1 MKLLSTV
8 FILLSTV
15 LLLACAVI
23 SNHTQEPIDIGSR
36 WELFVD
42 DYLIDELSGGAR
54 QTLHHPTPQ
63 DVAIVHDE
71 PWEGNATN
79 YHSIFKDGDLFRLYY
94 KASQYTTTEGNLD
107 WTHPLYYC
115 YAESDDGIHWR
126 KPELGLIEFK
136 GSKKNN
142 IMWADNQ
149 TDWEVQSGTAV
160 VISIE
165 VKGDDLKYQ
174 WYIGKPG
181 DTSKPIAGATS
192 NTLNTGPLN
201 ESTNFWVQITT
212 KAEVYINSDTS
223 VITVTAPPV
232 TPVIED
238 LDGTAEK
245 EMQGPNGKV
254 LGPIL
259 LNAVDAVHSAVF
271 KDTNPEAPP
280 DALYKAIRVSG
291 DFEGLRVFKS
301 ADGIHW
307 TAMSDKK
314 IISESEMKIF
324 EPTVKSIYFDS
335 QNLAFWDSANGLY
348 RLYFR
353 SWPDDRRDIMTM
365 TSSDFVNW
373 VDPVLLKYPGARP
386 DHLYTNQIK
395 PYYRAPHILIG
406 FPTRYINRGWSDSTR
421 ALPELSERLQRAGS
435 DLELIVHEGHD
446 KLEPRFGAAVTEA
459 LFMTSRDGHTFKRGD
474 EAFLRPGIERK
485 HSWAYGNQFI
495 AWHLV
500 ETKSKYEDAPNELS
514 LYATEGYWT
523 GTSSQLRRYTMRIDG
538 FVSVNAPLSGGE
550 LVTKPLVFD
559 GDEMVIN
566 FSSSAA
572 GGVQV
577 EIQDASGKPI
587 EGFTLADCPPVF
599 GDSIKRKVNWLDSSS
614 LGKLSGQPVRLRF
627 VCKDADLYSFRFRP
641 TP

>member
-1 MKLLSTV
+1 MKFLSTI
-8 FILLSTV
+8 FI
-15 LLLACAVI
+15 LACAII
-23 SNHTQEPIDIGSR
+23 SSIAQEPINIGSR
-36 WELFVD
+36 LELFVD
-42 DYLIDELSGGAR
+42 DYLIDELSDGAR
-54 QTLHHPTPQ
+54 LILQHPTPQ
-63 DVAIVHDE
+63 EVAIVHDE

-79 YHSIFKDGDLFRLYY
+79 YHSIFKDDDLFRLYY

-107 WTHPLYYC
+107 WTHPLFFC

-126 KPELGLIEFK
+126 KPELGLIEFN

-149 TDWEVQSGTAV
+149 TDWEVPSGTAV
-160 VISIE
+160 VISIV

-192 NTLNTGPLN
+192 NILNTGPLN

-212 KAEVYINSDTS
+212 KAGVYINSDTS
-223 VITVTAPPV
+223 IITVTAPTV
-232 TPVIED
+232 TPVLEN

-245 EMQGPNGKV
+245 KMQGSDGNV
-254 LGPIL
+254 FGPIFH
-259 LNAVDAVHSAVF
+259 NAVDAVHSAVF
-271 KDTNPEAPP
+271 KDTNPEASP
-280 DALYKAIRVSG
+280 DARYKAIRVSG

-324 EPTVKSIYFDS
+324 EPTVKSTYFDS
-335 QNLAFWDSANGLY
+335 QNLAFWDAASGVY

-353 SWPDDRRDIMTM
+353 YWPDERRDIMTM
-365 TSSDFVNW
+365 TSTDFVNW
-373 VDPVLLKYPGARP
+373 GEPVRLKYPGARP
-386 DHLYTNQIK
+386 DHLYTSQIK

-406 FPTRYINRGWSDSTR
+406 FPTRFINHGWTDSTR
-421 ALPELSERLQRAGS
+421 ALPELLERRQRAGPHV
-435 DLELIVHEGHD
+435 DTENEGSERHYSS
-446 KLEPRFGAAVTEA
+446 AITEA
-459 LFMTSRDGHTFKRGD
+459 VFMSSRDGQTFKRWD

-485 HSWAYGNQFI
+485 GSWAYGNQYI
-495 AWHLV
+495 AWQLV
-500 ETKSKYEDAPNELS
+500 ETKSSFEGAPNELS

-523 GTSSQLRRYTMRIDG
+523 GTSNQLRRYTIRIDG
-538 FVSVNAPLSGGE
+538 FVSINAPLSGGE
-550 LVTKPLVFD
+550 LVTKPLIFD

-577 EIQDASGKPI
+577 EIQDDSGKPI
-587 EGFTLADCPPVF
+587 EGFTLSDSSPVF
-599 GDSIKRKVNWLDSSS
+599 GDSIDRKVSWKGSPNLA
-614 LGKLSGQPVRLRF
+614 KLAGQPVRLRF
-627 VCKDADLYSFRFRP
+627 LCKDADLYSFRFRP
-641 TP
+641 SP

>member
-1 MKLLSTV
+1 
-8 FILLSTV
+8 
-15 LLLACAVI
+15 
-23 SNHTQEPIDIGSR
+23 
-36 WELFVD
+36 
-42 DYLIDELSGGAR
+42 
-54 QTLHHPTPQ
+54 
-63 DVAIVHDE
+63 
-71 PWEGNATN
+71 
-79 YHSIFKDGDLFRLYY
+79 
-94 KASQYTTTEGNLD
+94 
-107 WTHPLYYC
+107 
-115 YAESDDGIHWR
+115 
-126 KPELGLIEFK
+126 
-136 GSKKNN
+136 
-142 IMWADNQ
+142 MWADNQ

-160 VISIE
+160 VISII

-212 KAEVYINSDTS
+212 KAGVNINSDTS
-223 VITVTAPPV
+223 VITVAAHSSPQHPGESEGN
-232 TPVIED
+232 IF
-238 LDGTAEK
+238 
-245 EMQGPNGKV
+245 
-254 LGPIL
+254 GPIL

-280 DALYKAIRVSG
+280 DARYKAVRVSG

-314 IISESEMKIF
+314 IISESEMKII
-324 EPTVKSIYFDS
+324 EPNVKSTYFDS

-353 SWPDDRRDIMTM
+353 SWPDERRDIMTM
-365 TSSDFVNW
+365 TSKDFVNW
-373 VDPVLLKYPGARP
+373 IDPVRLKYPGARP

-406 FPTRYINRGWSDSTR
+406 FPTRYINRGWTDSTS
-421 ALPELSERLQRAGS
+421 ALPELSERLQRSGS
-435 DLELIVHEGHD
+435 DPELVVHEGHD

-459 LFMTSRDGHTFKRGD
+459 LFMTSRDGQTFNRWD

-485 HSWAYGNQFI
+485 GSWAYGNQYI

-514 LYATEGYWT
+514 LYATEGKWI

-538 FVSVNAPLSGGE
+538 FVSINAPLSGGE

-577 EIQDASGKPI
+577 EIQSESGEPI

-599 GDSIKRKVNWLDSSS
+599 GDSIERKVNWLDSSS
-614 LGKLSGQPVRLRF
+614 LGKLTGQPVRLRF

>member
-8 FILLSTV
+8 LI
-15 LLLACAVI
+15 LACAVI
-23 SNHTQEPIDIGSR
+23 SSIAQEPIDIGSR

-42 DYLIDELSGGAR
+42 DYLIDGLSGEAR
-54 QTLHHPTPQ
+54 VILHHPTPQ
-63 DVAIVHDE
+63 EVAIVYDE
-71 PWEGNATN
+71 PWEGNGCN
-79 YHSIFKDGDLFRLYY
+79 YHSVFQDGDLYRLYY
-94 KASQYTTTEGNLD
+94 LANQYTTTGGRFI
-107 WTHPLYYC
+107 TPHPIYLC
-115 YAESDDGIHWR
+115 YAESENGIHWR

-149 TDWEVQSGTAV
+149 TDYEVPSGTAV
-160 VISIE
+160 IISI
-165 VKGDDLKYQ
+165 VASGDDLTYQ
-174 WYIGKPG
+174 WYRGKSG
-181 DTSKPIAGATS
+181 DMANPIAGTTS
-192 NTLNTGPLN
+192 STLKTDALT
-201 ESTNFWVQITT
+201 ESSKFWVQIKT
-212 KAEVYINSDTS
+212 KAGVNIHSDTS
-223 VITVTAPPV
+223 EITVIDPSNHQVHDATGNISGEN
-232 TPVIED
+232 TPSF
-238 LDGTAEK
+238 DG
-245 EMQGPNGKV
+245 NV
-254 LGPIL
+254 FGPIF
-259 LNAVDAVHSAVF
+259 LNTVDAGHSAVF

-280 DALYKAIRVSG
+280 DARYKAIRVSG
-291 DFEGLRVFKS
+291 DFEGLMVFKS

-307 TAMSDKK
+307 SAMSDKK

-353 SWPDDRRDIMTM
+353 YWPDERRDIMTM
-365 TSSDFVNW
+365 TSKDFVNW
-373 VDPVLLKYPGARP
+373 VEPVRLKYPGARP

-435 DLELIVHEGHD
+435 N
-446 KLEPRFGAAVTEA
+446 PRFGTAVTEA
-459 LFMTSRDGHTFKRGD
+459 LFMTSRDGHTFKRWD
-474 EAFLRPGIERK
+474 DAFLRPGIERK
-485 HSWAYGNQFI
+485 HSWAYGNQYI
-495 AWHLV
+495 AWQLV
-500 ETKSKYEDAPNELS
+500 ETKSKYEEAPNELS

-538 FVSVNAPLSGGE
+538 FVSVNFPLSGGE

-577 EIQDASGKPI
+577 EIQNGSGKPI
-587 EGFTLADCPPVF
+587 EGFTLADCHPVF
-599 GDSIKRKVNWLDSSS
+599 GDSIERKVNWLDSSN

>member
-8 FILLSTV
+8 LI
-15 LLLACAVI
+15 LACAVI
-23 SNHTQEPIDIGSR
+23 SSIAQEPIDIGSR

-42 DYLIDELSGGAR
+42 DYLIDELSGEAR
-54 QTLHHPTPQ
+54 VILHHPTPQ
-63 DVAIVHDE
+63 EVAIVYDE
-71 PWEGNATN
+71 PWEGNGCN
-79 YHSIFKDGDLFRLYY
+79 YHSVFQDGDLYRLYY
-94 KASQYTTTEGNLD
+94 LANQYTTTGGRFI
-107 WTHPLYYC
+107 TPHPIYLC
-115 YAESDDGIHWR
+115 YAESENGIHWR

-149 TDWEVQSGTAV
+149 TDYEVPSGTAV
-160 VISIE
+160 IISI
-165 VKGDDLKYQ
+165 VASSDDLTYQ
-174 WYIGKPG
+174 WYRGKSG
-181 DTSKPIAGATS
+181 DMANPIAGTTS
-192 NTLNTGPLN
+192 STLKTDALT
-201 ESTNFWVQITT
+201 ESSKFWVQIKT
-212 KAEVYINSDTS
+212 KAGVNIHSDTS
-223 VITVTAPPV
+223 EITVIDPSNHQVHDATGNISGEN
-232 TPVIED
+232 TPSF
-238 LDGTAEK
+238 DG
-245 EMQGPNGKV
+245 NV
-254 LGPIL
+254 FGPIF
-259 LNAVDAVHSAVF
+259 LNTVDAGHSAVF

-280 DALYKAIRVSG
+280 DARYKAIRVSG
-291 DFEGLRVFKS
+291 DFEGLMVFKS

-307 TAMSDKK
+307 SAMSDKK

-353 SWPDDRRDIMTM
+353 YWPDDHRDIMTM
-365 TSSDFVNW
+365 TSKDFINW
-373 VDPVLLKYPGARP
+373 VDPVRLKYPGARP

-435 DLELIVHEGHD
+435 N
-446 KLEPRFGAAVTEA
+446 PRFGTAVTEA
-459 LFMTSRDGHTFKRGD
+459 LFMTSRDGHTFKRWD
-474 EAFLRPGIERK
+474 DAFLRPGIERK

-495 AWHLV
+495 AWQLV

-577 EIQDASGKPI
+577 EIQNESGKPI
-587 EGFTLADCPPVF
+587 EGFTLAGCPPVF
-599 GDSIKRKVNWLDSSS
+599 GDSIERKVNWLDSSS
-614 LGKLSGQPVRLRF
+614 LGKLSGQPIRLRF

>member
-8 FILLSTV
+8 LILT
-15 LLLACAVI
+15 CAVI
-23 SNHTQEPIDIGSR
+23 SSIAHEPIDIGSR

-42 DYLIDELSGGAR
+42 DYLIDELSSGAR
-54 QTLHHPTPQ
+54 QTLHHPTRQ
-63 DVAIVHDE
+63 EVVIVYDE
-71 PWEGNATN
+71 PWEGNLCN
-79 YHSIFKDGDLFRLYY
+79 YHTVFQDGDLYRLYY
-94 KASQYTTTEGNLD
+94 LANNTLNMANQYTPTEGEL
-107 WTHPLYYC
+107 TRHPIYLC

-126 KPELGLIEFK
+126 KPELGLIKFK

-142 IMWADNQ
+142 IMFGDNL
-149 TDWEVQSGTAV
+149 TDYEVPSGTAV
-160 VISIE
+160 VISI
-165 VKGDDLKYQ
+165 VASGDDLTYQ

-201 ESTNFWVQITT
+201 ESTNFWGQITT
-212 KAEVYINSDTS
+212 KAGVYINSDTS
-223 VITVTAPPV
+223 IITVIDPSDHQVHDATGNISGEN
-232 TPVIED
+232 TPRF
-238 LDGTAEK
+238 DG
-245 EMQGPNGKV
+245 NV
-254 LGPIL
+254 FGPIF
-259 LNAVDAVHSAVF
+259 LNTVDAGCSVVF

-280 DALYKAIRVSG
+280 DARYKAIRVSG
-291 DFEGLRVFKS
+291 DFEGLMVFKS

-324 EPTVKSIYFDS
+324 EPNVKSTYFDS
-335 QNLAFWDSANGLY
+335 QNLAFWDTTSGLY

-353 SWPDDRRDIMTM
+353 SWPDERRDIMTM
-365 TSSDFVNW
+365 TSKDFVNW
-373 VDPVLLKYPGARP
+373 VEPVRLKYLGARP

-406 FPTRYINRGWSDSTR
+406 FPTRYIDRGWTDSTR
-421 ALPELSERLQRAGS
+421 ALPELSERLKRAGPYPPYGS
-435 DLELIVHEGHD
+435 V
-446 KLEPRFGAAVTEA
+446 VTEA
-459 LFMTSRDGHTFKRGD
+459 LFMTSRDGQTFKRWD

-485 HSWAYGNQFI
+485 HSWGYGNNYI
-495 AWHLV
+495 AWQVV

-514 LYATEGYWT
+514 LYATESYWT

-550 LVTKPLVFD
+550 VLTRPLVFD
-559 GDEMVIN
+559 GNEMVIN
-566 FSSSAA
+566 FSSSAV

-577 EIQDASGKPI
+577 EIQDESGKPI
-587 EGFTLADCPPVF
+587 KGFTLADCPPVF
-599 GDSIKRKVNWLDSSS
+599 GDSIERKVNWSDSSN
-614 LGKLSGQPVRLRF
+614 LGKLAGQPVRLRF